1 VQSVGEEKIYDKLC
15 EHCSTYFEFE
25 FVVTPSHLLP
35 TCNHICVPNSTIIIK
50 KNEAWDDAYQ
60 VFTYDHMNKTVDSV
74 KIAMFRKALS
84 KEDSEGNVALHIL
97 TEKSYRYGQQTETR
111 NANHECVA
119 VDTIRY
125 YPEALSSLNCFGET
139 PLDVALRIKNCCP
152 SIIAVLS
159 LTPAEVRATPYLD
172 LLKQYSQRIYEFR
185 LYAC

>member
-1 VQSVGEEKIYDKLC
+1 M
-15 EHCSTYFEFE
+15 CSKFHYYYQ
-25 FVVTPSHLLP
+25 
-35 TCNHICVPNSTIIIK
+35 
-50 KNEAWDDAYQ
+50 NEAWDDAYQ